1 MLCHGCWT
9 FSVVSQLESEN
20 RNDNFLF
27 GLKIEKSWNSLETR
41 LVDKIFC
48 GCKFKSA
55 VTILFKI
62 YRVLLPNIFKD
73 WFLSKKRV
81 WELMREIF
89 PNVIFAPKILLGS
102 KENNSRYLGIFKTVY
117 IEYFLKD
124 VPVCGDNFSKIAEEK
139 CVFMNLKTSVK
150 RSDHWW
156 ESSFKR

>member
-1 MLCHGCWT
+1 MIILCHNWPILVILDHDWPFPKVCDLL
-9 FSVVSQLESEN
+9 QK

-41 LVDKIFC
+41 LVGKIFC
-48 GCKFKSA
+48 GCKVKSA

-102 KENNSRYLGIFKTVY
+102 KENNSRYLGIFKICQSVIMFRSRLEITILFVSIIRIHNISY
-117 IEYFLKD
+117 KSKT
-124 VPVCGDNFSKIAEEK
+124 FSI
-139 CVFMNLKTSVK
+139 
-150 RSDHWW
+150 
-156 ESSFKR
+156 

>member
-41 LVDKIFC
+41 LVGKIFC
-48 GCKFKSA
+48 GCKVKSA

-62 YRVLLPNIFKD
+62 YRLLLPKTLMIDFCQ
-73 WFLSKKRV
+73 KR
-81 WELMREIF
+81 ELMREIF